1 MRSHTNQVK
10 DREASPEAVVES
22 KLVVDHA
29 EIHIQLEDDLDI
41 DDELKA
47 GKQAVSVLETVEEK
61 ALDGPR

>member
-10 DREASPEAVVES
+10 DRQASPEAVVES

-47 GKQAVSVLETVEEK
+47 GK
-61 ALDGPR
+61 